1 MSRVTAARP
10 LLAPVLLILAVAL
23 IGSTTS
29 TATQQNFITALVSV
43 TIVVGLYVFIGNAGV
58 ISFGQISFVAIGAY
72 SAGELTIPTQPKHF
86 VLPGLWS
93 FIANHSVANIPSLA
107 IAAGLGGLYALA
119 VGLPLMRLSGLAA
132 GIATFAVLE
141 ITYNV
146 LTFWPKIAPQ
156 SGQTLSLVP
165 TTTGLTQATVG
176 AIIAAAA
183 AFLYQSSRRGR
194 LLRAS
199 REDAAAA
206 QAAGVNIRRER
217 LIAFTL
223 SGAIAGLAGGL
234 LVHQIGSIIPSQVYL
249 ELTFLTLAMLVVGGA
264 GSLWGATVGAIVVSL
279 LDTYLSNAENGLH
292 LGFFK
297 LTLPSGAADLILG
310 LLMVAMLIFRP
321 QGLTGGRE
329 WDLTIPHVRRRRSET
344 RADASGAS
352 GLDQASLITESSNP
366 TDSATE
372 TAAERP
378 TPPVESPLSGPRPEG

>member
-1 MSRVTAARP
+1 MNRLTAARP
-10 LLAPVLLILAVAL
+10 LLAPVLLIVVVAL
-23 IGSTTS
+23 VGSTTS
-29 TATQQNFITALVSV
+29 VATQQDFITALVSV
-43 TIVVGLYVFIGNAGV
+43 TIVIGLYVFIGNAGV

-107 IAAGLGGLYALA
+107 IAAGLGALYALA
-119 VGLPLMRLSGLAA
+119 VGWPLMRLSGLAA

-165 TTTGLTQATVG
+165 TTTGLTQATIG
-176 AIIAAAA
+176 AIIAAVA
-183 AFLYQSSRRGR
+183 AFGYQSSRRGR

-199 REDAAAA
+199 REDPAAA

-249 ELTFLTLAMLVVGGA
+249 DLTFLTLAMLVVGGT
-264 GSLWGATVGAIVVSL
+264 GSLWGATVGAVLVSL
-279 LDTYLSNAENGLH
+279 LDTYLGNAENGLH

-297 LTLPSGAADLILG
+297 LTLPAGAADLILG
-310 LLMVAMLIFRP
+310 VLMVAMLILRP
-321 QGLTGGRE
+321 QGLTGGSE
-329 WDLTIPHVRRRRSET
+329 WSLTIPRVRIRRPERPV
-344 RADASGAS
+344 DAGGAS
-352 GLDQASLITESSNP
+352 TLDQEGTIT
-366 TDSATE
+366 DR
-372 TAAERP
+372 AEGP
-378 TPPVESPLSGPRPEG
+378 EGAPPAVEYPLPGPRPEG